1 MSQWIALDG
10 AVNVRDVGGIS
21 TSSGAVIRSG
31 RLIRADNLVD
41 LSDRDVKV
49 LVDELGVR
57 SVSDLRTGHEVRA
70 EGSGPLTALAEVR
83 IEHNS
88 LFSEVGTNT
97 DAAAAEGPDE
107 QADKSSDEVLLPWQV
122 PGGAR
127 DYASVG
133 AVEVYWRYLV
143 DRPDSVVATLRLIAH
158 SEGATIVHCAAGK
171 DRTGVVVAMALS
183 AVGADPSA
191 IAEDFALTAQRL
203 DQIFDR
209 LRSSPTYE
217 KDVAEG
223 TQDLHMPRAATMLAL
238 LERIDERSGGVQG
251 WLAAHG
257 WTDTDQRALEA
268 ALVATS
274 L

>member
-1 MSQWIALDG
+1 MSQWIALEG

-21 TSSGAVIRSG
+21 ISGGGAIRPR

-41 LSDRDVKV
+41 LSLRDVEV

-57 SVSDLRTGHEVRA
+57 SVSDLRTSHEVRA
-70 EGSGPLTALAEVR
+70 EGIGPLKELAHVA

-88 LFSEVGTNT
+88 LFSEVGENT

-107 QADKSSDEVLLPWQV
+107 DDAAANEVLLPWQV

-133 AVEVYWRYLV
+133 AVEVYWRYLL

-158 SEGATIVHCAAGK
+158 ADGATIVHCAAGK
-171 DRTGVVVAMALS
+171 DRTGVVVALALS
-183 AVGADPSA
+183 AVGADRA
-191 IAEDFALTAQRL
+191 EIAADFALTAERL
-203 DQIFDR
+203 DLIFAR
-209 LRSSPTYE
+209 LRRSPTYE

-223 TQDLHMPRAATMLAL
+223 TRDLHVPRAATMLAL
-238 LERIDERSGGVQG
+238 LERLDHRGGGVQS
-251 WLAAHG
+251 WLQRHRWSA
-257 WTDTDQRALEA
+257 DDQS
-268 ALVATS
+268 ALVRS
-274 L
+274 LVEDETT